1 MSAQHDEAAAKRIIN
16 DGQLEDH
23 ALKAKKLL
31 EEFTTWNARAMAFV
45 QETGNPPQDPLNF
58 LRNVV
63 LTYGMKKLEN
73 KIITIN

>member
-16 DGQLEDH
+16 DGKLEED

-31 EEFTTWNARAMAFV
+31 EEFTTWNARAMAFI

-63 LTYGMKKLEN
+63 LAYGMKKLEN
-73 KIITIN
+73 KIIELS